1 MNTVTFDEERI
12 PTFSERPQGMA
23 AWLLRTGIAK
33 SPSHA
38 SRLLILVSLL
48 FILLSVFIMMR
59 VNSSESFDPGR
70 HFVPTYGN

>member
-12 PTFSERPQGMA
+12 PTFALRPHGMVG
-23 AWLLRTGIAK
+23 WLMRMGIAK

-38 SRLLILVSLL
+38 SRLLLLTSIL
-48 FILLSVFIMMR
+48 FILLSVFVMMR
-59 VNSSESFDPGR
+59 TNDSETFDPGR